1 MTQRELY
8 TLILKGEGT
17 NTVTAD
23 GKRTSAKIK
32 LYGEDGKFNPA
43 VIDYCEEQIA
53 KLDEKNAGRKDT
65 KSEKE
70 KRAANADLANAIL
83 SSFEVGKTYT
93 ATQLAKQFSTAENEI
108 TAQKVTAVLKPL
120 VQSGA
125 IAVTEKY
132 RANKGDNPCKGYH
145 LPTEG

>member
-32 LYGEDGKFNPA
+32 LYGEDGKLNPA
-43 VIDYCEEQIA
+43 VIAYCEEQIT

-83 SSFEVGKTYT
+83 GSLEVGKTYT
-93 ATQLAKQFSTAENEI
+93 ATQLGTQFGVSAQKI
-108 TAQKVTAVLKPL
+108 TAVIKPL
-120 VQSGA
+120 VA
-125 IAVTEKY
+125 DKKIAVTEKY

>member
-32 LYGEDGKFNPA
+32 LYGEDGKFNPV

-65 KSEKE
+65 KSEKD

-83 SSFEVGKTYT
+83 GSLEVGKTYT
-93 ATQLAKQFSTAENEI
+93 ATQLGTQFGVSAQKI
-108 TAQKVTAVLKPL
+108 TAVIKPL
-120 VQSGA
+120 VA
-125 IAVTEKY
+125 DKKIAVTEKY

>member
-83 SSFEVGKTYT
+83 GSLEVGKTYT
-93 ATQLAKQFSTAENEI
+93 ATQLGTQFGVSAQKI
-108 TAQKVTAVLKPL
+108 TAVIKPL
-120 VQSGA
+120 VVDKK

>member
-32 LYGEDGKFNPA
+32 LYGEDGKFNPV

-83 SSFEVGKTYT
+83 TSFEVGKTYT
-93 ATQLAKQFSTAENEI
+93 ATQLGIQFGVS
-108 TAQKVTAVLKPL
+108 AQKITGVIKPL

>member
-32 LYGEDGKFNPA
+32 LYGEDGKFNPV

-65 KSEKE
+65 KSEKD

-83 SSFEVGKTYT
+83 SSLEVGKTYT
-93 ATQLAKQFSTAENEI
+93 ATQLGIQFGVSAQKI
-108 TAQKVTAVLKPL
+108 TAVIKPL
-120 VQSGA
+120 VTDKK

>member
-32 LYGEDGKFNPA
+32 LYGEDGKFNPV

-65 KSEKE
+65 KSEKD

-83 SSFEVGKTYT
+83 TSFEVGKTYT
-93 ATQLAKQFSTAENEI
+93 ATQLAKKFSTAENEVS
-108 TAQKVTAVLKPL
+108 AQKVTAVLKPL
-120 VQSGA
+120 AETGA
-125 IAVTEKY
+125 IKVI
-132 RANKGDNPCKGYH
+132 KGYKPEGAKSKVNGYT

>member
-8 TLILKGEGT
+8 TLILNGEGT

-32 LYGEDGKFNPA
+32 LYGENGEFNPI
-43 VIDYCEEQIA
+43 VLDYCKEQID
-53 KLDEKNAGRKDT
+53 KLDDKNAGRKDT

-93 ATQLAKQFSTAENEI
+93 ATQLAKQFTTAENEI

-120 VQSGA
+120 
-125 IAVTEKY
+125 IADKKIVVT
-132 RANKGDNPCKGYH
+132 KGYKPEGAKSKVNGYS

>member
-32 LYGEDGKFNPA
+32 LYGEDGKFNPV

-65 KSEKE
+65 KSEKD

-83 SSFEVGKTYT
+83 TSFEVGKTYT
-93 ATQLAKQFSTAENEI
+93 ATQLGIQFGVS
-108 TAQKVTAVLKPL
+108 AQKITGVIKPL

>member
-65 KSEKE
+65 KSEKD

-83 SSFEVGKTYT
+83 TSFEVGKTYT
-93 ATQLAKQFSTAENEI
+93 ATQLGIQFGVS
-108 TAQKVTAVLKPL
+108 AQKITGVIKPL

>member
-83 SSFEVGKTYT
+83 TSFEVGKTYT
-93 ATQLAKQFSTAENEI
+93 ATQLGIQFGVS
-108 TAQKVTAVLKPL
+108 AQKITGVIKPL

>member
-83 SSFEVGKTYT
+83 GSFEVGKTYT
-93 ATQLAKQFSTAENEI
+93 ATQLGIQFGVS
-108 TAQKVTAVLKPL
+108 AQKITGVIKPL

>member
-23 GKRTSAKIK
+23 GKRTSTKIK
-32 LYGEDGKFNPA
+32 LYGEDGEFNPA

-70 KRAANADLANAIL
+70 KRAANADLANAIY

-93 ATQLAKQFSTAENEI
+93 ATQLAEKFTTAENKVS
-108 TAQKVTAVLKPL
+108 AQKVTAVLKPY
-120 VQSGA
+120 
-125 IAVTEKY
+125 ITD
-132 RANKGDNPCKGYH
+132 NKIVVIKGYKPEGAKSKVNGYA

>member
-32 LYGEDGKFNPA
+32 LYGEDGKFNPV

-65 KSEKE
+65 KSEKD

-83 SSFEVGKTYT
+83 GSLEVGKTYT
-93 ATQLAKQFSTAENEI
+93 ATQLGTQFGVSAQKI
-108 TAQKVTAVLKPL
+108 TAVIKPL

>member
-1 MTQRELY
+1 MTQREFY

-17 NTVTAD
+17 STVTEN
-23 GKRTSAKIK
+23 GKRTVSKVK
-32 LYGEDGKFNPA
+32 LYGEDGKFTA
-43 VIDYCEEQIA
+43 KVLDYAQSQIDA
-53 KLDEKNAGRKDT
+53 LDDKNAKRKDS
-65 KSEKE
+65 KSEKD
-70 KRAANADLANAIL
+70 KKSANESLAQAIL
-83 SSFEVGKTYT
+83 ASFEVGKTYT
-93 ATQLAKQFSTAENEI
+93 ATELGKKFSTAEN
-108 TAQKVTAVLKPL
+108 TVSAQKVTAVIKPL

>member
-32 LYGEDGKFNPA
+32 LYGEDGKFNPV
-43 VIDYCEEQIA
+43 VIDYCNEQIA

-65 KSEKE
+65 KSEKD

-93 ATQLAKQFSTAENEI
+93 ATQLGIQFGVS
-108 TAQKVTAVLKPL
+108 AQKITGVIKPL

>member
-70 KRAANADLANAIL
+70 KRAANADLANAIFGSL
-83 SSFEVGKTYT
+83 EVGKTYT
-93 ATQLAKQFSTAENEI
+93 ATQLGTQFGVSAQKI
-108 TAQKVTAVLKPL
+108 TAVIKPL